1 MRTEGFSNVSTGA
14 APWATRPGPAASP
27 PEVSQFSRAELLGAL
42 QALLEAYGDLQARL
56 SDLEQLERLRAARSP
71 RPDLGIDP

>member
-1 MRTEGFSNVSTGA
+1 MRIEGFSNVSTRA
-14 APWATRPGPAASP
+14 AFRATRPGLTASAT
-27 PEVSQFSRAELLGAL
+27 EVSQLSRAELLGAL